1 MSAYPT
7 LAHDVSSSREPRGG
21 IRVDTAEDGTPRAR
35 TLYSATVYDVNIL
48 HRALTSTDRDSVN
61 SHYAANKNASFAY
74 TWPDGSV
81 AMTAVYSEAPKIVY
95 TPGGWDVQVSL
106 VATVT

>member
-7 LAHDVSSSREPRGG
+7 LTHDISSARNPRGG
-21 IRVDTAEDGTPRAR
+21 IKVDTAEDGTPRAR
-35 TLYSATVYDVNIL
+35 TLYSATVYDVSIL
-48 HRALTSTDRDSVN
+48 HRAQTSTNRDLVTA
-61 SHYAANKNASFAY
+61 HYDSNKNASFSY

-81 AMTAVYSEAPKIVY
+81 AMTAVYAEAPRVEW
-95 TPGGWDVQVSL
+95 TPGGWDVSVAL